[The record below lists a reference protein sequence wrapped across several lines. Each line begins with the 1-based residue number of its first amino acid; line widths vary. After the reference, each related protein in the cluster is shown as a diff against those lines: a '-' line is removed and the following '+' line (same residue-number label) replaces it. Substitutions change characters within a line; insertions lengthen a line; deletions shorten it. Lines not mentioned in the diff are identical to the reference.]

1 MRAPLFPFA
10 CVLLVGLLFGC
21 TPEKPPP
28 SALSGAPAIIIRQ
41 YPDYPMPGRD
51 SDFPGGLVAALWPDG
66 RIVRPTDIHVVGKS
80 YVEGVVSVGERKAFF
95 TFLSTSAAVRIPEG
109 GDIPLHAATE
119 SITVRL
125 DGKTSRWTRLLPD
138 TQSAWREVEARLM
151 SLPLQDSHRVTWQ
164 AIRSASWYE

>member
-1 MRAPLFPFA
+1 MLINGLNHMRAPLFPFA

-21 TPEKPPP
+21 TPENPPP

-80 YVEGVVSVGERKAFF
+80 YVEGVVSVAERKAFF
-95 TFLSTSAAVRIPEG
+95 TFLCLRRCEKI
-109 GDIPLHAATE
+109 H
-119 SITVRL
+119 
-125 DGKTSRWTRLLPD
+125 K
-138 TQSAWREVEARLM
+138 LM
-151 SLPLQDSHRVTWQ
+151 ANLKMRP
-164 AIRSASWYE
+164 